1 AEALG
6 GERRAARIE
15 RLREAQRRAGEADLA
30 AAELAHPAAAP
41 QLGVHVLLVGR
52 RIAPLMPCQR
62 LLRQLAEAR
71 HHGVEVTLDL
81 DAHLRLVG
89 ALLAHHFDAVALR
102 VHAQP
107 TDMDRRVD
115 RLPRPID
122 LDLAAD
128 LEKQAVYA
136 SIHIR
141 RLRVN
146 AER

>member
-1 AEALG
+1 
-6 GERRAARIE
+6 
-15 RLREAQRRAGEADLA
+15 
-30 AAELAHPAAAP
+30 
-41 QLGVHVLLVGR
+41 

-115 RLPRPID
+115 RLLLQVGGEIEVDRAGQRHREAQARAHLVPSSWVMSRAMARRVRALPNVSSGMLTANSSSRDISRSS
-122 LDLAAD
+122 AAV
-128 LEKQAVYA
+128 ESTQ
-136 SIHIR
+136 
-141 RLRVN
+141 
-146 AER
+146 